1 MWVFCVI
8 WNFFRRGRPLCRP
21 VVLYLVQTYKSARNL
36 KIFCHCEERSDVAIR
51 FSLRRQYS
59 FVQCKG
65 DADSHD
71 QFANW
76 SRNDSKSF
84 PRLLFSLSEITKD
97 RRPLSHG
104 SRRAS
109 VSLRLG
115 HGAALT
121 CPQHVRAAPPLR
133 YLKGAPRGCGA
144 SPYAIARFLP
154 RSASPLTHG
163 SSRSSCARSTRPRPR
178 GRRAARRDSPS

>member
-21 VVLYLVQTYKSARNL
+21 VVLYLVQTYKSAHNL

-121 CPQHVRAAPPLR
+121 CPRHVIHYRAAASLPKRGAKRVRCVAIRHCKIFAAKRLPPHTWIFSFLICEK
-133 YLKGAPRGCGA
+133 YAA
-144 SPYAIARFLP
+144 ST
-154 RSASPLTHG
+154 SWS
-163 SSRSSCARSTRPRPR
+163 SSRPPR
-178 GRRAARRDSPS
+178 

>member
-121 CPQHVRAAPPLR
+121 CPRHVRAAPPLHYPKR
-133 YLKGAPRGCGA
+133 GSAPRQRFWTGALGAPHTPLRGSENGVA
-144 SPYAIARFLP
+144 VATPFYLLYNIIL
-154 RSASPLTHG
+154 LWY
-163 SSRSSCARSTRPRPR
+163 RP
-178 GRRAARRDSPS
+178 